1 MRSGRILRSAA
12 VLTAAPVAVAGLAM
26 APASAHGTLGN
37 PISRIAACFE
47 EGPENP
53 QSEACR
59 QLVAENGTQP
69 LYDWNEVNIA
79 DAAGRHQEVIP
90 DGELCSAG
98 RDKYSGLDN
107 PGEWRSTEMP
117 SGGEFTFEY
126 SVTAPHRG
134 AIEYYV
140 TTDDW
145 DPTTPL
151 TWAELEP
158 EPFAVHQ
165 DPVAENGTY
174 SITADLPQ
182 KSGQHLVY
190 TIWQRS
196 DSPEAFYTCSDVTF
210 GAGGTPTTTGAADDG
225 GFEAPASEEGH
236 GADHAD
242 HAVENTSDEAG
253 AESTENGTGAEEG
266 ADGTG
271 DESAAETDTAEEE
284 LDASPAAAH
293 SDHDGGQA
301 EAALPRTGSAV
312 TGLFVAALA
321 LMASGAGAIHLAR
334 RRRGSAEPS
343 A

>member
-1 MRSGRILRSAA
+1 MEFGRALRSAA
-12 VLTAAPVAVAGLAM
+12 VLAAAPVMIAGLAA

-47 EGPENP
+47 EGPESP
-53 QSEACR
+53 RSEACR

-79 DAAGRHQEVIP
+79 DAAGRHREIIP

-98 RDKYSGLDN
+98 RDKYSGLDR
-107 PGEWRSTEMP
+107 PGEWRSTALP

-126 SVTAPHRG
+126 TVTAPHRG

-151 TWAELEP
+151 TWDELEP
-158 EPFAVHQ
+158 EPFLTHQ
-165 DPVAENGTY
+165 DPVAADGVY
-174 SITADLPQ
+174 SITGDLPA
-182 KSGQHLVY
+182 KSGRHMIY

-210 GAGGTPTTTGAADDG
+210 GPAGAATTPPAEEA
-225 GFEAPASEEGH
+225 GFEAPATGEDH
-236 GADHAD
+236 GAGHAG
-242 HAVENTSDEAG
+242 HAEPEG
-253 AESTENGTGAEEG
+253 PAEEG
-266 ADGTG
+266 PAEAITEEGAADGSEENG
-271 DESAAETDTAEEE
+271 AATEEDGEDTAARE

-293 SDHDGGQA
+293 GDHADGRAGS
-301 EAALPRTGSAV
+301 ALPRTGSAV
-312 TGLFVAALA
+312 TGLFVAALV

-334 RRRGSAEPS
+334 RRGAAGSGI
-343 A
+343 

>member
-1 MRSGRILRSAA
+1 MRFGRVLRSAA
-12 VLTAAPVAVAGLAM
+12 VLTAAPVAIAGLAA

-53 QSEACR
+53 RSEVCR
-59 QLVAENGTQP
+59 RLVAENGTQP

-79 DAAGRHQEVIP
+79 NAAGRHQEIIP

-98 RDKYSGLDN
+98 RDKYSGLNN

-145 DPTTPL
+145 DPATPL

-174 SITADLPQ
+174 SITADLPR
-182 KSGQHLVY
+182 KSGQHLIY

-210 GAGGTPTTTGAADDG
+210 GADGAAPATDAAGD

-242 HAVENTSDEAG
+242 HAVEDTADEAG
-253 AESTENGTGAEEG
+253 AADAANGTGAEEG
-266 ADGTG
+266 TG
-271 DESAAETDTAEEE
+271 GAETGTAVEADTAEDE

-293 SDHDGGQA
+293 SAHGGGQA

-312 TGLFVAALA
+312 TGLFAAA
-321 LMASGAGAIHLAR
+321 IVLMASGAGAIHLAR
-334 RRRGSAEPS
+334 RRRGPAGPTV
-343 A
+343 

>member
-1 MRSGRILRSAA
+1 MRFGRVLRSAA
-12 VLTAAPVAVAGLAM
+12 VFTAVPVAVTGLAT

-37 PISRIAACFE
+37 PVSRIAACFE

-53 QSEACR
+53 RSEVCR
-59 QLVAENGTQP
+59 RLVAENGTQP

-79 DAAGRHQEVIP
+79 DAAGRHQEIIP
-90 DGELCSAG
+90 DGRLCSAG
-98 RDKYSGLDN
+98 RDKYSGLDD
-107 PGEWRSTEMP
+107 PGEWRSTQMP
-117 SGGEFTFEY
+117 SGGEFSFEY

-182 KSGQHLVY
+182 KSGQHLIY

-210 GAGGTPTTTGAADDG
+210 GAGGTAAPAETAGDD
-225 GFEAPASEEGH
+225 GFEAPAAEEGH
-236 GADHAD
+236 GADHAAED
-242 HAVENTSDEAG
+242 TTADSG
-253 AESTENGTGAEEG
+253 AESGAPDEEGTDG
-266 ADGTG
+266 ADGT
-271 DESAAETDTAEEE
+271 ESDDTVEADTAERD

-293 SDHDGGQA
+293 NDHGDGQA

-312 TGLFVAALA
+312 TGLFAAA
-321 LMASGAGAIHLAR
+321 IVLMASGAGAIHLAR
-334 RRRGSAEPS
+334 RRRGPAGP
-343 A
+343 AA